1 MRIGRGDIQKRTC
14 MVGSFP
20 TQQVRFFLVR
30 IYYGMRV
37 HLEGWTI
44 LLHGRKFFW
53 PCTIRKQPTYFIES
67 NSLLLISS
75 EAQAFQRIKI
85 SLQT

>member
-1 MRIGRGDIQKRTC
+1 
-14 MVGSFP
+14 MVGAFP

-30 IYYGMRV
+30 MYYGMTV
-37 HLEGWTI
+37 QDEGQSFP
-44 LLHGRKFFW
+44 LHSRKFFW